1 MTAGDVPANVSFNYQ
16 LPEVIAKVT
25 GTQPGRHSR
34 GISRESRKSP
44 GRGFPTK
51 SLGNDDISAVPMIF
65 EISSDVRCC
74 HLVTLSSPHPQAA
87 RGVEPPQ
94 EWERMRRG
102 GGAILRLRRRPDAA
116 GD

>member
-34 GISRESRKSP
+34 GISRESGKSP

-51 SLGNDDISAVPMIF
+51 SLGNDDISAVPAIF
-65 EISSDVRCC
+65 AITSINWQLEIGNFQFSMYPESPMPSS
-74 HLVTLSSPHPQAA
+74 
-87 RGVEPPQ
+87 RGNGGFPGPC
-94 EWERMRRG
+94 G
-102 GGAILRLRRRPDAA
+102 LYTGGAA
-116 GD
+116 